1 MFACSNIQTRT
12 KPNFVCVIIGAYH
25 EGPSVNASDQISLIL
40 NAFNSYFADAHPH
53 AQTSTRHATRGVQGP
68 HSIPWIPEEPKGP
81 RGQVR
86 AAQEMHKHQ
95 ATSWCGKPKDSQ
107 GNVSL

>member
-40 NAFNSYFADAHPH
+40 NAFNSYFFADAH
-53 AQTSTRHATRGVQGP
+53 RGVQGP